1 MTTPTVKRTFGQGKH
16 LEQNIRQKV
25 WRVINGL
32 QVQENQAKP
41 MLMMPEETSQLQQTA
56 METPFSTTS
65 TS

>member
-41 MLMMPEETSQLQQTA
+41 ILMMPEETSQVSQ
-56 METPFSTTS
+56 MEKETRLSMT
-65 TS
+65 